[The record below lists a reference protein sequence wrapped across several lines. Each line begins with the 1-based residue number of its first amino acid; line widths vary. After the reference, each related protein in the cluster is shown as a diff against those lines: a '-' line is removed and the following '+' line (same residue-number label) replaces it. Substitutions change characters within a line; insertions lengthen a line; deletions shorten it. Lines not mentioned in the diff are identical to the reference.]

1 MTEEQHTR
9 GSVDT
14 DALVT
19 QTYREIADERVPEHL
34 NRAILKEAA
43 TAARPRYSR
52 AIAWTR
58 PMAWAATIMLSVAL
72 VLEVTR
78 VPGPSPVLFDDN
90 AGTLEAEQPASGLAG
105 DAPADALEELVAPAA
120 PPGRSAKRGA
130 MALPQTAASKATAKQ
145 AANEPALENRQ
156 RADLQQD
163 RVAERDPVAPAAS
176 AEEFK
181 LKDTD
186 MLRRAGEMARMQE
199 GDNKEEALAS
209 AAAHVASTEIAA
221 FNAVASRAV
230 APGCDETASAS
241 PETWLE
247 CIVALEEAG
256 LADESRRERELLKEA
271 FPDFD
276 PE

>member
-9 GSVDT
+9 ETVDM

-19 QTYREIADERVPEHL
+19 RTYREIADERVPEHL
-34 NRAILKEAA
+34 DRSILKEAA
-43 TAARPRYSR
+43 REARPRYSR

-72 VLEVTR
+72 VLEVTK
-78 VPGPSPVLFDDN
+78 VPSSSPVSFDDN
-90 AGTLEAEQPASGLAG
+90 TGTIEAEQPRSGPAG
-105 DAPADALEELVAPAA
+105 DLPADALEESAAPAA
-120 PPGRSAKRGA
+120 SPGRSAKRGVL
-130 MALPQTAASKATAKQ
+130 ALPKAAAFKPSAKQ
-145 AANEPALENRQ
+145 AANEPALEKRQ

-163 RVAERDPVAPAAS
+163 RVAESGLAAPAAS

-209 AAAHVASTEIAA
+209 KAAHVASTEIAA
-221 FNAVASRAV
+221 FNAVGSSAV

-256 LADESRRERELLKEA
+256 LADESRRQRELLNKA